1 MIAPLIEL
9 KSLSYTNPYTNLH
22 QGCTTDAEKN
32 VRLNFS
38 LAEVIL
44 RGCFFLKTIYSDMR
58 LGEKSPGLIFCAHY
72 AY

>member
-1 MIAPLIEL
+1 M
-9 KSLSYTNPYTNLH
+9 
-22 QGCTTDAEKN
+22 DAEKN

-44 RGCFFLKTIYSDMR
+44 RGCFLKTIYSDMR

>member
-44 RGCFFLKTIYSDMR
+44 RGCFFENY
-58 LGEKSPGLIFCAHY
+58 IFRY
-72 AY
+72 ETR